1 MVSFAKPMVALT
13 NLDQQVAC
21 PITIAPAAQG
31 TCRWISTQTIEF
43 TPTQWK
49 PATQYTATVQ

>member
-1 MVSFAKPMVALT
+1 MVALT